1 MVKLRF
7 RIHPLFLIF
16 GIYFA
21 FTGKVFS
28 FLVFTFTAVIHE
40 IGHFIASEKHGY
52 ALKRITL
59 MPYGAIIEGNSLD
72 IKLKDEISIALAGPL
87 LNFMVAV
94 IFIAIWWIFPVTYA
108 YTDLAVFA
116 NLSIAIINLLPCYPL
131 DGGRVILALLSLKL
145 KRSLALKIVKILG
158 VVISLIGVGLFICS
172 IYIKVNFSLLFFST
186 FIFVGAV
193 SKSQDGRYLKIFEN
207 LKYKKVTSP
216 KEIKNVIISIE
227 QPIKK
232 LYSIISGDYYYVIT
246 VIDGDKK
253 ILLEGEELYRI
264 LSENSG
270 YESLLNSI
278 KKVHENS

>member
-87 LNFMVAV
+87 LNFMVAI